1 MKKIFV
7 SLGVLLSVLVLT
19 GCSLTRSTA
28 GDAVKL
34 FLDQYKNLSSSVL
47 SDLEDVISNEDF
59 SDQQE
64 EKYRDIL
71 KKQYSDIKYEITNE
85 SYDGDTA
92 TVEAKI
98 SVYDLYKA
106 QSNAASYL
114 SDHQNE
120 FLDDNGEF
128 DESKFL
134 DYKLEQMKKMSD
146 RVEYTVT
153 FDVIKD
159 EDKKWQVNELSNT
172 DLEKIHGVYNYEQEK

>member
-1 MKKIFV
+1 MKKLFV
-7 SLGVLLSVLVLT
+7 SLGVLLSGLVLT

-47 SDLEDVISNEDF
+47 SDLENVISNCQALEPF
-59 SDQQE
+59 T
-64 EKYRDIL
+64 IL
-71 KKQYSDIKYEITNE
+71 KKQYSDIKYEITDE
-85 SYDGDTA
+85 SYNGDVA
-92 TVEAKI
+92 TVEAKV

-106 QSNAASYL
+106 QSNAANYL

-120 FLDDNGEF
+120 FLDENGTF
-128 DESKFL
+128 DDSKFL

-153 FDVIKD
+153 FEVIKD
-159 EDKKWQVNELSNT
+159 EDKKWQVKELSET